1 MKKVK
6 ETETII
12 TNVTMIPATLKII
25 AHANAANERNSKIF
39 LLGDLTYKK
48 AIVELKE
55 YLSSISIF

>member
-12 TNVTMIPATLKII
+12 NNVTMIPATLKII
-25 AHANAANERNSKIF
+25 AHANVANERNSKIF

-48 AIVELKE
+48 AIVKLKE
-55 YLSSISIF
+55 YLSSISVF